1 MVVIHFNGPTIW
13 FRGARAMLIGAL
25 IFGVVFF
32 LVGTI
37 LGAIAVNNYRDG
49 EATKS
54 WTPTTARVISAE
66 VQEKV
71 DTVRESNG
79 GRRSRYTYTP
89 VVWYE
94 YDVDGRTY
102 QGHQVKADN
111 YSGSQAGAYNT
122 VNRYPVGEEVTAYFD
137 PGDPSRAVLEQGADS
152 TGVYLFGGIGS
163 LFGFIGLGALAFA
176 GSSYRR
182 QRHGAL

>member
-1 MVVIHFNGPTIW
+1 
-13 FRGARAMLIGAL
+13 MLIGAL

-37 LGAIAVNNYRDG
+37 LRAIAVNNYRDS

-71 DTVRESNG
+71 DTMRESNG

-89 VVWYE
+89 LVRYE

-102 QGHQVKADN
+102 QGHRVKADN
-111 YSGSQAGAYNT
+111 YSGS
-122 VNRYPVGEEVTAYFD
+122 
-137 PGDPSRAVLEQGADS
+137 
-152 TGVYLFGGIGS
+152 
-163 LFGFIGLGALAFA
+163 
-176 GSSYRR
+176 
-182 QRHGAL
+182 

>member
-1 MVVIHFNGPTIW
+1 MIHFNGPTIW

-25 IFGVVFF
+25 VFGVVFF

-79 GRRSRYTYTP
+79 GANP
-89 VVWYE
+89 VHLH
-94 YDVDGRTY
+94 T
-102 QGHQVKADN
+102 
-111 YSGSQAGAYNT
+111 GS
-122 VNRYPVGEEVTAYFD
+122 
-137 PGDPSRAVLEQGADS
+137 AVR
-152 TGVYLFGGIGS
+152 I
-163 LFGFIGLGALAFA
+163 
-176 GSSYRR
+176 
-182 QRHGAL
+182 